1 MADNELAKA
10 LAASRAAFDEERTAR
25 RLEDAQVQQALS
37 LSLSEASSES
47 TAPPCAVAPPQQSAT
62 PAQLSTTQQAAP
74 RMQRAEA
81 LTTFGLTDADLFFV
95 KATDGSFATAD
106 VERAAARRHGSA
118 AAARAE
124 ARKRSAGPSDAATTK
139 RSAGANS
146 TATTKRSAGASSTA
160 TTKRPRV
167 EEEDA
172 KHASAALDER
182 VRVVA
187 PPSDYVRVVAG
198 PPGAGDYV
206 LCVLQLAL
214 RVECNPPLLAAARAA
229 RDAGCRLT
237 VAVAL
242 RCRTARHGAFEL
254 ESLRGVAAGL
264 AGRRADVRRRPRGRR
279 GAARGPRG
287 GRARGLL
294 RRLPPGAVPVRRR
307 GARRLR
313 PPRVAADA
321 ACVVPFRAPEAT
333 RACAR
338 AYAFR
343 SATAARRKRV
353 LDGPGFEALDREL
366 LAGRECAY
374 DDVTEALLADAGAV
388 DRALDAVAT
397 CDRAVSRVTSM
408 VGGSTFAKRRWAS
421 YKQRGLASY
430 GKRRND
436 ATSVNAVSRLSAHV
450 HYGCIPV
457 FLMARDAQ
465 AARADKFLDELLVF
479 REMGYAF
486 CGKHEAA
493 IAADAYST
501 LPAWARTQLADHAA
515 DARRVVGPERLE
527 RGESGDVMWDA
538 MQRCLIRHGE
548 LHNNLRMTWG
558 KAFLRWAP
566 TPRAAFDLAMRLND
580 AYALDGL
587 DPNSY
592 AGVAWCFGGFDG
604 PKKPKTT
611 PITGSL
617 RARPTSTHAR
627 IRDRYV
633 ALVDGAYPAPTI

>member
-1 MADNELAKA
+1 
-10 LAASRAAFDEERTAR
+10 
-25 RLEDAQVQQALS
+25 
-37 LSLSEASSES
+37 
-47 TAPPCAVAPPQQSAT
+47 
-62 PAQLSTTQQAAP
+62 
-74 RMQRAEA
+74 MQRAEA

-139 RSAGANS
+139 RSVGAKS
-146 TATTKRSAGASSTA
+146 TATTKRSAGANSTA

-172 KHASAALDER
+172 KHSSAALDER

-254 ESLRGVAAGL
+254 ESLRDVAAGL
-264 AGRRADVRRRPRGRR
+264 AGAADACVAVLGEGAERLAALAAGARAVFCDDCPLEPYRSVVAALAHCGRR
-279 GAARGPRG
+279 VS
-287 GRARGLL
+287 
-294 RRLPPGAVPVRRR
+294 AV
-307 GARRLR
+307 
-313 PPRVAADA
+313 DA

-366 LAGRECAY
+366 LAGRACVY
-374 DDVTEALLADAGAV
+374 DDVTKALLADAGAV
-388 DRALDAVAT
+388 DRVLGTVAT
-397 CDRAVSRVTSM
+397 CDRAVTRVTSM

-493 IAADAYST
+493 IAADAYGT

-515 DARRVVGPERLE
+515 DARKVVGPERLE

-566 TPRAAFDLAMRLND
+566 TPREAFDLAMRLND

>member
-1 MADNELAKA
+1 MLYSLYVFNRRGVCLFNKEWNGLKREDEGGEFKRLIFGMLYSVNEMVDKM
-10 LAASRAAFDEERTAR
+10 
-25 RLEDAQVQQALS
+25 
-37 LSLSEASSES
+37 
-47 TAPPCAVAPPQQSAT
+47 
-62 PAQLSTTQQAAP
+62 AP
-74 RMQRAEA
+74 RKSGDGLLAIKTDSYTLHSYET
-81 LTTFGLTDADLFFV
+81 LTGYRFIL
-95 KATDGSFATAD
+95 
-106 VERAAARRHGSA
+106 RR
-118 AAARAE
+118 
-124 ARKRSAGPSDAATTK
+124 RSA
-139 RSAGANS
+139 
-146 TATTKRSAGASSTA
+146 
-160 TTKRPRV
+160 RV

-172 KHASAALDER
+172 KHSSAALDER

-254 ESLRGVAAGL
+254 ESLRDVAAGL
-264 AGRRADVRRRPRGRR
+264 AGAADACVAVLGEGAERLAALAAGARAVFCDDCPLEPYRSVVAALADCGRR
-279 GAARGPRG
+279 VS
-287 GRARGLL
+287 
-294 RRLPPGAVPVRRR
+294 AV
-307 GARRLR
+307 
-313 PPRVAADA
+313 DA

-366 LAGRECAY
+366 LAGRACVY
-374 DDVTEALLADAGAV
+374 DDVTKALLADAGAV
-388 DRALDAVAT
+388 DRVLGTVAT
-397 CDRAVSRVTSM
+397 CDRAVTRVTSM

-493 IAADAYST
+493 IAADAYGT

-515 DARRVVGPERLE
+515 DARTVVGPARLE

-566 TPRAAFDLAMRLND
+566 TPREAFDLAMRLND

-587 DPNSY
+587 DR
-592 AGVAWCFGGFDG
+592 
-604 PKKPKTT
+604 T
-611 PITGSL
+611 PRGRRL
-617 RARPTSTHAR
+617 VLRRLRRPEEAEDDADHGLPPRAADVDARPHPRPLRRARRRRLPGADNLDRRRGRLAMGGAAR
-627 IRDRYV
+627 VR
-633 ALVDGAYPAPTI
+633 G

>member
-10 LAASRAAFDEERTAR
+10 LAASREAFDEERTAR
-25 RLEDAQVQQALS
+25 NKRDQEEQQALKQALS

-47 TAPPCAVAPPQQSAT
+47 TAPPQSCAVAPPQQSAT

-146 TATTKRSAGASSTA
+146 TATKRSAARVPQRRRSA
-160 TTKRPRV
+160 RV

-214 RVECNPPLLAAARAA
+214 RVECNPPLLAAAR
-229 RDAGCRLT
+229 
-237 VAVAL
+237 
-242 RCRTARHGAFEL
+242 
-254 ESLRGVAAGL
+254 
-264 AGRRADVRRRPRGRR
+264 
-279 GAARGPRG
+279 
-287 GRARGLL
+287 
-294 RRLPPGAVPVRRR
+294 
-307 GARRLR
+307 GARRWLPADRRRRAALPDGAPRRLR
-313 PPRVAADA
+313 AREPAASRRASPAAGACVAVLGEGAERLAALAAGARAVFCDDCPLEPYRSVVAALADCGRRVSAVDA
-321 ACVVPFRAPEAT
+321 ACVVPASWTAPA
-333 RACAR
+333 
-338 AYAFR
+338 
-343 SATAARRKRV
+343 S
-353 LDGPGFEALDREL
+353 ALDREL

-566 TPRAAFDLAMRLND
+566 TPRAAFDLAMRLSD
-580 AYALDGL
+580 ASPDGA
-587 DPNSY
+587 DPNSSR
-592 AGVAWCFGGFDG
+592 ASPGASAAS
-604 PKKPKTT
+604 TARR
-611 PITGSL
+611 SRRRRRSRAL

-627 IRDRYV
+627 IRDRCV
-633 ALVDGAYPAPTI
+633 ALVSGAYPAPTI

>member
-1 MADNELAKA
+1 MLYSLYVFNRRGVCLFNKEWNGLKREDEGGEFKRLIFGMLYSVNEMVDKMAPRKSGDGLLAIKTDSYTLHSYETLTGYRFILVTDN
-10 LAASRAAFDEERTAR
+10 AAGDLRQN
-25 RLEDAQVQQALS
+25 LHHIY
-37 LSLSEASSES
+37 
-47 TAPPCAVAPPQQSAT
+47 
-62 PAQLSTTQQAAP
+62 AQLWVECVVKSPIQDLSTGKKVGSPLFEHQLDAYVEHLSCLGRGGAA
-74 RMQRAEA
+74 
-81 LTTFGLTDADLFFV
+81 V
-95 KATDGSFATAD
+95 
-106 VERAAARRHGSA
+106 
-118 AAARAE
+118 
-124 ARKRSAGPSDAATTK
+124 ATTK
-139 RSAGANS
+139 RSAGAN
-146 TATTKRSAGASSTA
+146 STA

-254 ESLRGVAAGL
+254 ESLRDVAAGL
-264 AGRRADVRRRPRGRR
+264 AGAADACVAVLGEGAERLAALAAGARAVFCDDCPLEPYRSVVAALADCGRR
-279 GAARGPRG
+279 VS
-287 GRARGLL
+287 
-294 RRLPPGAVPVRRR
+294 AV
-307 GARRLR
+307 
-313 PPRVAADA
+313 DA

-338 AYAFR
+338 VR
-343 SATAARRKRV
+343 VPLRDGRAAQARP
-353 LDGPGFEALDREL
+353 DGPGFEALDREL
-366 LAGRECAY
+366 LAACACAY
-374 DDVTEALLADAGAV
+374 DDVTKALLADAGAV
-388 DRALDAVAT
+388 DRAWRRRDVRPRRVAR
-397 CDRAVSRVTSM
+397 DVHGRRVD
-408 VGGSTFAKRRWAS
+408 VREAPLGVLQAAGAGLLRQAAQRRDV
-421 YKQRGLASY
+421 RE
-430 GKRRND
+430 RRV
-436 ATSVNAVSRLSAHV
+436 AAERHV